1 MGTDNVFSKLFLN
14 GLELLPM
21 GVNIELNEVRREY
34 MPEIKDVI
42 FNDPATIVFWS
53 DGSKTIV
60 KCQKQNGD
68 VFSKETGLAMAI
80 AKKAYGNKGN
90 FNDVFAK
97 WLVEKK

>member
-34 MPEIKDVI
+34 LPDIKDVI

-68 VFSKETGLAMAI
+68 VF